1 LTSNATQPSSP
12 SVKRILPIKE
22 KLFPTELSTF
32 LLLIIKILL
41 ATKPL
46 VVSTKAER
54 LTLTFGA
61 AILTS
66 SLGTPGLAKLLVFD
80 VVGGS
85 RSWILGKRK
94 LRKLTISIIYD
105 ENKDV
110 LIDGDLKETFFLM

>member
-1 LTSNATQPSSP
+1 MASNATQPSSP

-54 LTLTFGA
+54 LTLTFDA
-61 AILTS
+61 AILTP
-66 SLGTPGLAKLLVFD
+66 SLGTPALAKLLVFD

-85 RSWILGKRK
+85 RSWILGKCK
-94 LRKLTISIIYD
+94 LRKLTISIIYN

-110 LIDGDLKETFFLM
+110 LIDGDLKETFF